1 MKKRIKRFFKRFFKV
16 LRRSDMKLL
25 PGQLAFFMVLALV
38 PTLSLLTYLASVLNL
53 SMDFIYT
60 FLQKAFSKDVANL
73 LLSTSTVSNSGLKLT
88 IIILTCYYL
97 SSNGMDSVILC
108 SNTIYNIENHG
119 WFKRRFKAIVLS
131 IILVLLLTFLLL
143 VPVFGSAI
151 VSLITKVNL
160 NDNITNIILK
170 VFEYLRSPMMI
181 ILLFFLIK
189 IIYTLAPDK
198 KIKSHNTNYGALF
211 TTVIW
216 TLVTEI
222 YSVYV
227 LHYASYS
234 SFYGGLAN
242 ICILM
247 IWFYF
252 LAYVFVIGMALNYQR
267 ENEKLENNVIIN
279 NEKK

>member
-1 MKKRIKRFFKRFFKV
+1 M
-16 LRRSDMKLL
+16 
-25 PGQLAFFMVLALV
+25 
-38 PTLSLLTYLASVLNL
+38 
-53 SMDFIYT
+53 
-60 FLQKAFSKDVANL
+60 
-73 LLSTSTVSNSGLKLT
+73 
-88 IIILTCYYL
+88 
-97 SSNGMDSVILC
+97 
-108 SNTIYNIENHG
+108 
-119 WFKRRFKAIVLS
+119 
-131 IILVLLLTFLLL
+131 
-143 VPVFGSAI
+143 PVFGSAI

-267 ENEKLENNVIIN
+267 ENENLENNVNIN